1 MDFFEAQALAKKRTA
16 RLVVLFILAVLGTIV
31 ASYGAALLIQ
41 TLLTHQGIIAETG
54 QPQVELLWQPGLF
67 IGIAAVTLAIVCVAS
82 FIKWMSFR
90 GGGSVVATSLG
101 GKRINPH
108 TKDFKERQL
117 LNIVEEMAIASG
129 TPVPSTYVLADD
141 ASINAFAAGL
151 TTHDAVVAVTQG
163 TLDALNRDELQAV
176 IGHEFSH
183 ILNGDMRLNL
193 RLASVLFGI
202 LVIGLA
208 GRSMFHAVRFMR
220 FSGRRSSSGKKGG
233 GGGAIILIYLAVALA
248 VTIIGYVGYF
258 FGRLIQAAVSR
269 QREFLADASAVQ
281 FTRNPDG
288 ITGAL
293 KKIGGQSADPE
304 LTSRHAAE
312 INHSMFAQAFRA
324 KFGGSFATHPP
335 LRRRIEAIDPQ
346 FDGKFTRPSREEGRP
361 EPLPAKSKSNPPPL
375 PSVLNQPSDRLLDPT
390 TLLATI
396 GLLSTEQIDYAQL
409 LLAELGDDLRE
420 AARSPETAEPLIY
433 ALLLDRAEA
442 PRLHQLSLI
451 EPAVANTTRAFFDQ
465 LRDQPIDVRLPLA
478 QLALN
483 GLRELDSAGQ
493 SHLKFTMKQL
503 AESDA
508 QVTSLEYA
516 LQRVVSHGLDA
527 AHAPAVHAR
536 DHIYSFGAV
545 GKHTGVFLSALAHA
559 GTADTNAARQA
570 FEAAR
575 PQIPLMKSVVLEFVE
590 SDQIDLAKLDE
601 ALDRLALAAPPIKQR
616 VVAAACAVIVH
627 DGSAQSGEIELLR
640 AACAALDVPM
650 PPVPP
655 PPNRPQNHE

>member
-16 RLVVLFILAVLGTIV
+16 RLVLLFILAVLGTIT

-41 TLLTHQGIIAETG
+41 AILRHQGFLSDTA
-54 QPQVELLWQPGLF
+54 QPQIELLWQPGLAM
-67 IGIAAVTLAIVCVAS
+67 ILTAATLTIVGIAS
-82 FIKWMSFR
+82 FTKWMSFR
-90 GGGSVVATSLG
+90 GGGSVVAMSLG

-108 TKDFKERQL
+108 TTDLKERQL

-129 TPVPSTYVLADD
+129 TPVPCTFVLADD
-141 ASINAFAAGL
+141 ESINAFAAGL

-163 TLDALNRDELQAV
+163 TLDALSRDELQAV

-193 RLASVLFGI
+193 RLASILFGI

-208 GRSMFHAVRFMR
+208 GSSMFRVVGFMR
-220 FSGRRSSSGKKGG
+220 FSGRRSGSGKKD
-233 GGGAIILIYLAVALA
+233 GGGAIIIVYLAVALA

-258 FGRLIQAAVSR
+258 FGRMIQAAVSR

-281 FTRNPDG
+281 FTRNPEG

-293 KKIGGQSADPE
+293 RKIGGQSADPE
-304 LTSRHAAE
+304 LTSPHAAE

-335 LRRRIEAIDPQ
+335 LPERIRAINPN
-346 FDGKFTRPSREEGRP
+346 FDGKFIRPTREEAVPGKSP
-361 EPLPAKSKSNPPPL
+361 SKSKPNPPPL
-375 PSVLNQPSDRLLDPT
+375 PSILGEPLGRVLDPAA
-390 TLLATI
+390 LLATI

-409 LLAELGDDLRE
+409 LLAELGDELRE

-433 ALLLDRAEA
+433 ALLLDRAEE
-442 PRLHQLSLI
+442 PRGQQLALL
-451 EPAVANTTRAFFDQ
+451 EPAVADTTRSYFNL

-483 GLRELDSAGQ
+483 GLLELDVASQ
-493 SHLKFTMKQL
+493 SHLKLTMKKL

-508 QVTSLEYA
+508 KVTSFEYA
-516 LQRVVSHGLDA
+516 LQRVIRHGLEVAQTPA
-527 AHAPAVHAR
+527 AHAR
-536 DHIYSFGAV
+536 DRIYSFGAV
-545 GKHTGVFLSALAHA
+545 GPHTSILLSALAHA
-559 GTADTNAARQA
+559 GTDNAAAAREA

-575 PQIPLMKSVVLEFVE
+575 PQIPLMESGMLQFVE
-590 SDQIDLAKLDE
+590 SAQIDLAELDE

-616 VVAAACAVIVH
+616 VVAAACAVIVQ
-627 DGSAQSGEIELLR
+627 DGATRSGEIELLR

-655 PPNRPQNHE
+655 AREVTRDK

>member
-1 MDFFEAQALAKKRTA
+1 MDFFEAQTLAKKRTS
-16 RLVVLFILAVLGTIV
+16 RLVVLFVLAVLGTIA

-41 TLLTHQGIIAETG
+41 TLLRHQGVIAETTL
-54 QPQVELLWQPGLF
+54 PQVEVLWQPGLF
-67 IGIAAVTLAIVCVAS
+67 LSITALTLAIVGLAS
-82 FIKWMSFR
+82 LTKWMSFR
-90 GGGSVVATSLG
+90 GGGSVVAKSLG
-101 GKRINPH
+101 GQRIDPH
-108 TKDFKERQL
+108 TTKLKERQL

-220 FSGRRSSSGKKGG
+220 FSGRRSGGGKKG

-258 FGRLIQAAVSR
+258 FGRLVQAAVSR

-312 INHSMFAQAFRA
+312 INHSMFAQAFRT

-335 LRRRIEAIDPQ
+335 LRERIEAIDPQ
-346 FDGKFTRPSREEGRP
+346 FDGKFIRPSREEPAP
-361 EPLPAKSKSNPPPL
+361 EKPAAKSKANPPPL
-375 PSVLNQPSDRLLDPT
+375 PSVLGQPLDRVLDPT
-390 TLLATI
+390 ALLATV
-396 GLLSTEQIDYAQL
+396 GLLSTEQIDYAQV
-409 LLAELGDDLRE
+409 LLAELGEDLRE
-420 AARSPETAEPLIY
+420 AARSPMTAEPLIY
-433 ALLLDRAEA
+433 ALLLDPTDA
-442 PRLHQLSLI
+442 PRQQQLAWLK
-451 EPAVANTTRAFFDQ
+451 PAVADAAASFFNQ
-465 LRDQPIDVRLPLA
+465 LRSQPVDVRLPLA

-483 GLRELDSAGQ
+483 GLRELDPAGQ
-493 SHLKFTMKQL
+493 SRLKFTMKQL

-508 QVTSLEYA
+508 QVTSFEYA
-516 LQRVVSHGLDA
+516 LQRVISHGLDA
-527 AHAPAVHAR
+527 ASAPATHSVDR
-536 DHIYSFGAV
+536 TYSFGAA
-545 GKHTGVFLSALAHA
+545 GKYAGVFLSALAHA
-559 GTADTNAARQA
+559 GTADATAARQA
-570 FEAAR
+570 FAAAR
-575 PQIPLMKSVVLEFVE
+575 PQIPLMKSAVLQFME
-590 SDQIDLAKLDE
+590 SDQIDLPQLDE

-616 VVAAACAVIVH
+616 IVAAACAVIVH

-655 PPNRPQNHE
+655 PTGQPTNEE

>member
-1 MDFFEAQALAKKRTA
+1 
-16 RLVVLFILAVLGTIV
+16 
-31 ASYGAALLIQ
+31 
-41 TLLTHQGIIAETG
+41 
-54 QPQVELLWQPGLF
+54 
-67 IGIAAVTLAIVCVAS
+67 
-82 FIKWMSFR
+82 MSFR

-101 GKRINPH
+101 GRRINPH
-108 TKDFKERQL
+108 TTQLKERQL

-129 TPVPSTYVLADD
+129 TPVPNTYVLAGD

-220 FSGRRSSSGKKGG
+220 FTGRRSSSSKKGG

-281 FTRNPDG
+281 FTRNPAG

-312 INHSMFAQAFRA
+312 INHSMFAQAFRS

-335 LRRRIEAIDPQ
+335 LRERIQAIDPQ
-346 FDGKFTRPSREEGRP
+346 FDGNFIRPSRQESRP
-361 EPLPAKSKSNPPPL
+361 
-375 PSVLNQPSDRLLDPT
+375 V
-390 TLLATI
+390 
-396 GLLSTEQIDYAQL
+396 STEQIDYAQV

-420 AARSPETAEPLIY
+420 AARSPKTAEPLIY
-433 ALLLDRAEA
+433 ALLLDAAEA
-442 PRLHQLSLI
+442 PRLRQLALL
-451 EPAVANTTRAFFDQ
+451 EPAVADAARSFFHQ
-465 LRDQPIDVRLPLA
+465 LRDQPVDVRLPLA

-483 GLRELDSAGQ
+483 GLRELDPAGQ

-508 QVTSLEYA
+508 QVTSFEYA
-516 LQRVVSHGLDA
+516 LQRVISHGLDA
-527 AHAPAVHAR
+527 AQSPAVHSR

-559 GTADTNAARQA
+559 GTADVEAARQA
-570 FEAAR
+570 FDAAR
-575 PQIPLMKSVVLEFVE
+575 PQIPLMKSVVLRFVE
-590 SDQIDLAKLDE
+590 ADQIDLAQLDE

-616 VVAAACAVIVH
+616 VVAAACAVIVQ

-655 PPNRPQNHE
+655 PQEIPPNDP